1 MHAQPKGELGE
12 SFSTRLLVIDD
23 ADFEWMSED
32 APGPRNGLT
41 LPSGGVEDPAVL
53 KQVRKMFRRL
63 DEAGCR
69 AHWMILSGREVV
81 GLCSYKQV
89 PKDGAAEIGY
99 GIASSKRGMGHAT
112 RAVAELLRAAELD
125 PEVRIVTAETSISNV
140 ASARVL
146 EKNGFEQ
153 TGSRFDAEDGEL
165 IEWRRV
171 IEGREEP
178 DP

>member
-1 MHAQPKGELGE
+1 
-12 SFSTRLLVIDD
+12 
-23 ADFEWMSED
+23 
-32 APGPRNGLT
+32 
-41 LPSGGVEDPAVL
+41 
-53 KQVRKMFRRL
+53 MFRRL

-69 AHWMILSGREVV
+69 AHWMILCGGEVV

-89 PKDGAAEIGY
+89 PKDGIAEIGY
-99 GIASSKRGMGHAT
+99 GIASSKRGLGHAT

-125 PEVRIVTAETSISNV
+125 PDVRVVAAETSIGNV

-165 IEWRRV
+165 IVWQRV
-171 IEGREEP
+171 LEGREKP
-178 DP
+178 DT